1 MKKRIQILI
10 IVILYALMFVPL
22 SAQTP
27 HTISGIVKDRA
38 SIPISGVNIRVE
50 GQKWKASTGKEGK
63 FTLEIPQNSTITF
76 SSVGYEP
83 VTIHSGEKKWIEITL
98 KESQSLL
105 PEITVT
111 STLKNSMKFVF
122 APSDLELIK
131 DMLYL
136 KTRYKIPSK
145 RFQSDSRVI
154 IQPIL
159 SNNSRGTQKNFS
171 PIVYDGKNYDI
182 LLRRGNVCG
191 DRAEKEYY
199 SRFAQVIDPDSIC
212 NQTLTYADSCTVDD
226 INDLYTTEVRIK
238 ISTFCQDEYRDT
250 IRITNGII
258 YPMRFF
264 NYNLSAMDLD
274 NSYIPKQTPL
284 NFNEKGEMHLRFRP
298 EDANI
303 YENEGKN
310 AEELRKMKKALDDID
325 KDRTKTLTTFQI
337 IGYTSPEGTYEYNLK
352 LAKKRMKNAEGKV
365 FENISE
371 ETIRKAK
378 VDNDAV
384 VESWTTVCELM
395 EKDSIQEVSQLKE
408 LIKRARGNHN
418 EISWGAR
425 RIKIYPL
432 IRDRYLP
439 RLRRVEYFYE
449 YSELRTL
456 NKDEI
461 DALYK
466 KDPQKLTASEFW
478 SYIMSQKDATDE
490 KREALY
496 REALSIHP
504 DLMIAA
510 NNLASL
516 LIKQNRADTTL
527 LKPFIT
533 QDAPSAILVNQTVA
547 YLQKR
552 DFKRANHFAELL
564 PDNKDT
570 EIVKALAA
578 AMDGKYQEAYPIFEK
593 QGGINQAI
601 LLLSMKQNSKA
612 WEVLQKVEDTSPDT
626 EYVKAIAA
634 NRLNNINEA
643 VIHLRNAITQKPSL
657 KEIAQKDGDVL
668 DLLDLLDLDKK

>member
-1 MKKRIQILI
+1 MKKRIRTLI
-10 IVILYALMFVPL
+10 IILLQTFMLVRL
-22 SAQTP
+22 SAQTS
-27 HTISGIVKDRA
+27 HTISGIVKDKEA
-38 SIPISGVNIRVE
+38 APISGVSIQVD

-63 FTLEIPQNSTITF
+63 FTLEIPQNSIITF
-76 SSVGYEP
+76 SSVGYET
-83 VTIHSGEKKWIEITL
+83 VTIHSGKEKWLEIIL

-105 PEITVT
+105 PEIMVT

-145 RFQSDSRVI
+145 RFQNDSRVI

-159 SNNSRGTQKNFS
+159 VNSSQGTRKDFS

-182 LLRRGNVCG
+182 LLRRGNICG
-191 DRAEKEYY
+191 DPSEKEYY
-199 SRFAQVIDPDSIC
+199 SRFAQVINPDSIC
-212 NQTLTYADSCTVDD
+212 NQTLTYADSCTVDN
-226 INDLYTTEVRIK
+226 INDLYTTEVHIK
-238 ISTFCQDEYRDT
+238 ISTFCKDEYRDT
-250 IRITNGII
+250 VRITNGII

-303 YENEGKN
+303 YENEGRN
-310 AEELRKMKKALDDID
+310 AEELRKMRKALDDID

-337 IGYTSPEGTYEYNLK
+337 TGYTSPEGTYEYNLK
-352 LAKKRMKNAEGKV
+352 LAKKRMKNAAEKV

-378 VDNDAV
+378 VENDAI
-384 VESWTTVCELM
+384 VESWNTVCELM
-395 EKDSIQEVSQLKE
+395 EKDSIKEVTQLKD
-408 LIKRARGNHN
+408 LIRRARGNHN

-425 RIKIYPL
+425 RMKIYPL

-456 NKDEI
+456 NRDEI
-461 DALYK
+461 NPLYR
-466 KDPQKLTASEFW
+466 KDPKKLTASEFW
-478 SYIMSQKDATDE
+478 SYIMNQKEITDE

-496 REALSIHP
+496 REALSVHP

-552 DFKRANHFAELL
+552 DFKKANHFAELL
-564 PDNKDT
+564 PDNKET
-570 EIVKALAA
+570 EMVKALAA
-578 AMDGKYQEAYPIFEK
+578 AMDGKYQEAYPTFEK
-593 QGGINQAI
+593 QGGINQVI
-601 LLLSMKQNSKA
+601 LLLSMKQNQKA
-612 WEVLQKVEDTSPDT
+612 WEILKSIEDTSPES
-626 EYVKAIAA
+626 EYVRAIAA
-634 NRLNNINEA
+634 NRLDNIGEA
-643 VIHLRNAITQKPSL
+643 VTHLRNAIAQKPSL
-657 KEIAQKDGDVL
+657 KEIALKDGDVL
-668 DLLDLLDLDKK
+668 DLLDLLDIDKK

>member
-38 SIPISGVNIRVE
+38 SVPISGVNIRVE

-159 SNNSRGTQKNFS
+159 SNNSRRTQKNFS

-264 NYNLSAMDLD
+264 NCL
-274 NSYIPKQTPL
+274 
-284 NFNEKGEMHLRFRP
+284 
-298 EDANI
+298 
-303 YENEGKN
+303 
-310 AEELRKMKKALDDID
+310 
-325 KDRTKTLTTFQI
+325 
-337 IGYTSPEGTYEYNLK
+337 
-352 LAKKRMKNAEGKV
+352 
-365 FENISE
+365 
-371 ETIRKAK
+371 
-378 VDNDAV
+378 
-384 VESWTTVCELM
+384 
-395 EKDSIQEVSQLKE
+395 
-408 LIKRARGNHN
+408 
-418 EISWGAR
+418 
-425 RIKIYPL
+425 
-432 IRDRYLP
+432 
-439 RLRRVEYFYE
+439 
-449 YSELRTL
+449 
-456 NKDEI
+456 
-461 DALYK
+461 
-466 KDPQKLTASEFW
+466 
-478 SYIMSQKDATDE
+478 
-490 KREALY
+490 
-496 REALSIHP
+496 
-504 DLMIAA
+504 
-510 NNLASL
+510 
-516 LIKQNRADTTL
+516 
-527 LKPFIT
+527 
-533 QDAPSAILVNQTVA
+533 
-547 YLQKR
+547 
-552 DFKRANHFAELL
+552 
-564 PDNKDT
+564 
-570 EIVKALAA
+570 
-578 AMDGKYQEAYPIFEK
+578 
-593 QGGINQAI
+593 
-601 LLLSMKQNSKA
+601 
-612 WEVLQKVEDTSPDT
+612 
-626 EYVKAIAA
+626 
-634 NRLNNINEA
+634 
-643 VIHLRNAITQKPSL
+643 
-657 KEIAQKDGDVL
+657 
-668 DLLDLLDLDKK
+668 

>member
-1 MKKRIQILI
+1 
-10 IVILYALMFVPL
+10 
-22 SAQTP
+22 
-27 HTISGIVKDRA
+27 
-38 SIPISGVNIRVE
+38 
-50 GQKWKASTGKEGK
+50 
-63 FTLEIPQNSTITF
+63 
-76 SSVGYEP
+76 
-83 VTIHSGEKKWIEITL
+83 
-98 KESQSLL
+98 
-105 PEITVT
+105 
-111 STLKNSMKFVF
+111 
-122 APSDLELIK
+122 
-131 DMLYL
+131 
-136 KTRYKIPSK
+136 
-145 RFQSDSRVI
+145 
-154 IQPIL
+154 
-159 SNNSRGTQKNFS
+159 
-171 PIVYDGKNYDI
+171 
-182 LLRRGNVCG
+182 
-191 DRAEKEYY
+191 
-199 SRFAQVIDPDSIC
+199 
-212 NQTLTYADSCTVDD
+212 
-226 INDLYTTEVRIK
+226 
-238 ISTFCQDEYRDT
+238 
-250 IRITNGII
+250 
-258 YPMRFF
+258 
-264 NYNLSAMDLD
+264 
-274 NSYIPKQTPL
+274 
-284 NFNEKGEMHLRFRP
+284 
-298 EDANI
+298 
-303 YENEGKN
+303 
-310 AEELRKMKKALDDID
+310 
-325 KDRTKTLTTFQI
+325 
-337 IGYTSPEGTYEYNLK
+337 
-352 LAKKRMKNAEGKV
+352 
-365 FENISE
+365 
-371 ETIRKAK
+371 
-378 VDNDAV
+378 
-384 VESWTTVCELM
+384 M

-425 RIKIYPL
+425 RMKIYPL

-466 KDPQKLTASEFW
+466 KIPKTDSQRVLELYHESERC
-478 SYIMSQKDATDE
+478 YGR

-612 WEVLQKVEDTSPDT
+612 WEVLK
-626 EYVKAIAA
+626 
-634 NRLNNINEA
+634 R
-643 VIHLRNAITQKPSL
+643 
-657 KEIAQKDGDVL
+657 
-668 DLLDLLDLDKK
+668 

>member
-1 MKKRIQILI
+1 
-10 IVILYALMFVPL
+10 
-22 SAQTP
+22 
-27 HTISGIVKDRA
+27 
-38 SIPISGVNIRVE
+38 
-50 GQKWKASTGKEGK
+50 
-63 FTLEIPQNSTITF
+63 
-76 SSVGYEP
+76 
-83 VTIHSGEKKWIEITL
+83 
-98 KESQSLL
+98 
-105 PEITVT
+105 
-111 STLKNSMKFVF
+111 MKFVF

-131 DMLYL
+131 DVLYL

-145 RFQSDSRVI
+145 RFQNDSRVI

-159 SNNSRGTQKNFS
+159 VNSSQGTRKDFS

-182 LLRRGNVCG
+182 LLRRGNICG
-191 DRAEKEYY
+191 DPSEKEYY
-199 SRFAQVIDPDSIC
+199 SRFAQVINPDSIC
-212 NQTLTYADSCTVDD
+212 NQTLTYADSCTVDN
-226 INDLYTTEVRIK
+226 INDLYTTEVHIK
-238 ISTFCQDEYRDT
+238 ISTFCKDEYRDT
-250 IRITNGII
+250 VRITNGII

-303 YENEGKN
+303 YENEGRN
-310 AEELRKMKKALDDID
+310 AEELRKMRKALDDID

-337 IGYTSPEGTYEYNLK
+337 TGYTSPEGTYEYNLK
-352 LAKKRMKNAEGKV
+352 LAKKRMKNAAEKV

-378 VDNDAV
+378 VENDAI
-384 VESWTTVCELM
+384 VESWNTICELM
-395 EKDSIQEVSQLKE
+395 EKDSIKEVTQLKD
-408 LIKRARGNHN
+408 LIRRARGNHN

-425 RIKIYPL
+425 RMKIYPL

-456 NKDEI
+456 NRDEI
-461 DALYK
+461 NALYR
-466 KDPQKLTASEFW
+466 KDPKKLTASEFW
-478 SYIMSQKDATDE
+478 SYIMNQKEITDE

-496 REALSIHP
+496 REALSVHP

-533 QDAPSAILVNQTVA
+533 QDAPSAILVNQTVS

-552 DFKRANHFAELL
+552 DFKKANHFAGLL
-564 PDNKDT
+564 PDNKET
-570 EIVKALAA
+570 EMVKALAA
-578 AMDGKYQEAYPIFEK
+578 AMDGKYQEAYPTFEK
-593 QGGINQAI
+593 QGGINQVI
-601 LLLSMKQNSKA
+601 LLLSMKQNQKA
-612 WEVLQKVEDTSPDT
+612 WEILKNIEDTSPET
-626 EYVKAIAA
+626 EYVRAIAA
-634 NRLNNINEA
+634 NRLDNIGEA
-643 VIHLRNAITQKPSL
+643 VTHLRNAIAQKPSL
-657 KEIAQKDGDVL
+657 KEIALKDGDVL
-668 DLLDLLDLDKK
+668 DLLDLLDIDKK

>member
-1 MKKRIQILI
+1 MKKRIRTLI
-10 IVILYALMFVPL
+10 IILLQTFMLVRL
-22 SAQTP
+22 SAQTS
-27 HTISGIVKDRA
+27 HTISGIVKDKEA
-38 SIPISGVNIRVE
+38 APISGVSIQVD

-63 FTLEIPQNSTITF
+63 FTLEIPQNSIITF
-76 SSVGYEP
+76 SSVGYET
-83 VTIHSGEKKWIEITL
+83 VTIHSGKEKWLEIIL

-105 PEITVT
+105 PEIMVT
-111 STLKNSMKFVF
+111 STLKSSMKFVF

-145 RFQSDSRVI
+145 RFQNDSRVI

-159 SNNSRGTQKNFS
+159 VNSSQGTRKNFS

-182 LLRRGNVCG
+182 LLRRGNICG
-191 DRAEKEYY
+191 DPSEKEYY
-199 SRFAQVIDPDSIC
+199 SRFAQVINPDSIC
-212 NQTLTYADSCTVDD
+212 NQTLTYADSCTVDN
-226 INDLYTTEVRIK
+226 INDLYTTEVHIK
-238 ISTFCQDEYRDT
+238 ISTFCKDEYRDT
-250 IRITNGII
+250 VRITNGII

-303 YENEGKN
+303 YENEGRN
-310 AEELRKMKKALDDID
+310 AEELRKMRKALDDID

-337 IGYTSPEGTYEYNLK
+337 TGYTSPEGTYEYNLK
-352 LAKKRMKNAEGKV
+352 LAKKRMKNAAEKV

-378 VDNDAV
+378 VENDAI
-384 VESWTTVCELM
+384 VESWNTVCELM
-395 EKDSIQEVSQLKE
+395 EKDSIKEVTQLKD
-408 LIKRARGNHN
+408 LIRRARGNHN

-425 RIKIYPL
+425 RMKIYPL

-456 NKDEI
+456 NRDEI
-461 DALYK
+461 NTLYR
-466 KDPQKLTASEFW
+466 KDPKKLTASEFW
-478 SYIMSQKDATDE
+478 SYIMNQKEITDE

-496 REALSIHP
+496 REALSVHP

-533 QDAPSAILVNQTVA
+533 QDAPSAILVNQTVS

-552 DFKRANHFAELL
+552 DFKKANHFAGLL
-564 PDNKDT
+564 PDNKET
-570 EIVKALAA
+570 EMVKALAA
-578 AMDGKYQEAYPIFEK
+578 AMDGKYQEAYPTFEK
-593 QGGINQAI
+593 QGGINQVI
-601 LLLSMKQNSKA
+601 LLLSMKQNQKA
-612 WEVLQKVEDTSPDT
+612 WEILKSIEDTSPES
-626 EYVKAIAA
+626 EYVRAIAA
-634 NRLNNINEA
+634 NRLDNIGEA
-643 VIHLRNAITQKPSL
+643 VTHLRNAIAQKPSL
-657 KEIAQKDGDVL
+657 KEIALKDGDVL
-668 DLLDLLDLDKK
+668 DLLDLLDIDKK